1 MRKYVVI
8 KDNRVVRL
16 GECAEISEITLSP
29 GEIFHLTRGNFF
41 VGDRIFLGNSD
52 PVLPD
57 EEYIQESGFQ
67 TWQIALASGTI
78 GAASSAIY
86 FFLAGG

>member
-1 MRKYVVI
+1 MRKYVII

-16 GECAEISEITLSP
+16 GECAEASEVTLS
-29 GEIFHLTRGNFF
+29 GEEVLHFTRGNFF
-41 VGDRIFLGNSD
+41 VGDRIFLCNSG
-52 PVLPD
+52 PILPD
-57 EEYIQESGFQ
+57 EEYIEESGFQ